1 MQKPKKKEIGGSSQ
15 SVFDIILQGKAVV
28 VIQIFHLKHQK
39 MSLDW
44 SKLPIQ
50 QWLKEA
56 ISSLGFTEM
65 TTVQASAIPIF
76 LQNKD
81 VVVEAVTGSGK
92 TLSFVIPIIEKTLHL
107 EHQKYHANAIVLA
120 PTRELAQ
127 QIDKVFQSVLQYN
140 PQENGVRTQLVL
152 GGVNTLE
159 QDLETFRKRNPHI
172 LISTP
177 GRLQELIKTKKVKT
191 ADLELLILDE
201 ADRLLD
207 VNFSKEMDY
216 ILSSLPK
223 QKRTGLFS
231 ATISKAYETLHR
243 TGIRNPIKIKVNAK
257 NNKPKSLQMYYH
269 VVKPE
274 DKLSLMF
281 KIFTEYHFQKA
292 MVYFPTCIAVD
303 YYYQFFKTLAQYK
316 DQLKFFSLHGKLKT
330 PARLKTLANFE
341 SSQGAKTILMTTDV
355 ASRGIDIDDVDL
367 IIQLDPPTDPDSFM
381 HRCGR
386 TGRAGRFGQA
396 ITLLN
401 DGREED
407 YINFLEVKDV
417 DIDELDLDYESGNDL
432 GLTKWVLEDRAR
444 HDKAVR
450 SFVSFIRYYSKHTV
464 NSIFR
469 VSNIDWVSLAKLYG
483 ITRLPSMPEINKKD
497 TSIPDFIGDYDFAK
511 WESFKYLDSNK
522 EQARLDELAKEKLKL
537 ERQEQKKKKEENSA
551 WSKKVIK
558 KQIRN
563 EKSINKRDLELDL
576 QSDNESEQ
584 EMDWKDMIRQQ
595 KKQKKSNDDG
605 ISQFD
610 DL

>member
-1 MQKPKKKEIGGSSQ
+1 
-15 SVFDIILQGKAVV
+15 
-28 VIQIFHLKHQK
+28 

-44 SKLPIQ
+44 SKLNIQ
-50 QWLKEA
+50 QWLKDA
-56 ISSLGFTEM
+56 IGSLGFQTM

-92 TLSFVIPIIEKTLHL
+92 TLSFVIPIIEKMTRV
-107 EHQKYHANAIVLA
+107 EHQKYHVNAIVLS

-127 QIDKVFQSVLQYN
+127 QIDKVFQSVLQFN
-140 PQENGVRTQLVL
+140 PEENGIRTQLIL

-159 QDLETFRKRNPHI
+159 QDLETFKKRNPHI
-172 LISTP
+172 IISTP
-177 GRLQELIKTKKVKT
+177 GRLQELIKSKKIKT
-191 ADLELLILDE
+191 TDLEVLILDE

-207 VNFSKEMDY
+207 TNFSKEMDF
-216 ILSSLPK
+216 ILASLPK

-231 ATISKAYETLHR
+231 ATISKAYETLHK

-274 DKLSLMF
+274 DKLNLMF
-281 KIFTEYHFQKA
+281 KILTEYHFQKA
-292 MVYFPTCIAVD
+292 MVYFPTCVSVD
-303 YYYQFFKTLAQYK
+303 YYYQFFKTLTQYK

-330 PARLKTLANFE
+330 PARLKTLSNFDA
-341 SSQGAKTILMTTDV
+341 SNDGKTILMTTDV

-396 ITLLN
+396 ITFLN
-401 DGREED
+401 EGREED

-417 DIDELDLDYESGNDL
+417 DIEELELPFEKGVDL
-432 GLTKWVLEDRAR
+432 GLTSWNLQDRAR
-444 HDKAVR
+444 HDKAVHA
-450 SFVSFIRYYSKHTV
+450 FVSFVRYYTKHSV

-469 VSNIDWVSLAKLYG
+469 VGNIDWSSLAKFYG
-483 ITRLPSMPEINKKD
+483 VTRLPSMPEINKKD
-497 TSIPDFIGDYDFAK
+497 SNVSEFIGDYDFEK
-511 WESFKYLDSNK
+511 WEQFKYLDENK
-522 EQARLDELAKEKLKL
+522 EKARVDELAKEKKKF
-537 ERQEQKKKKEENSA
+537 ERQEIKKKKEENSA
-551 WSKKVIK
+551 WSVKVGK
-558 KQIRN
+558 KQARN
-563 EKSINKRDLELDL
+563 EKNINKRDLELDMKGED
-576 QSDNESEQ
+576 DNESEQ
-584 EMDWKDMIRQQ
+584 EMDWKDMIRAQ
-595 KKQKKSNDDG
+595 KKQKKNEKNDD
-605 ISQFD
+605 IAQFD